1 MASGVEGR
9 TETVDRGRSP
19 DRDSLFG
26 DKLVTRSGVRVP
38 FSRDVVVVVDGS
50 SRVSSSEKS
59 VDPSSCE
66 MCQSMF
72 TFSNIVFLRWR
83 A

>member
-1 MASGVEGR
+1 
-9 TETVDRGRSP
+9 
-19 DRDSLFG
+19 
-26 DKLVTRSGVRVP
+26 
-38 FSRDVVVVVDGS
+38 
-50 SRVSSSEKS
+50 

-72 TFSNIVFLRWR
+72 TFSNIVFFRWR